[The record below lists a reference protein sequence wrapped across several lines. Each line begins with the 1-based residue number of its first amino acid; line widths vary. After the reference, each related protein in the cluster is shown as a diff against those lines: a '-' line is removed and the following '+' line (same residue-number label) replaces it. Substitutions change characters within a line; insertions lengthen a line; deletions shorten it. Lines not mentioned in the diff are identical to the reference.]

1 MSEITVLDDYQGVAL
16 TMADWSVLGP
26 QSHVRSITEHVENPD
41 ELAARIGHCD
51 VLVLNRERTRLTAQ
65 LLDRCPGLKLVVTFG
80 MRNPVIDVAAAKARG
95 ITVCGT
101 SMLGYPT
108 VELTWAMITAMARDI
123 PGAAAALR
131 DGYWQSG
138 PLGADL
144 NGQTLGVAGFGRIG
158 RAVARVGVAFGM
170 DVLVH
175 SRSVTEQDAAEIGA
189 AAARKDE
196 LIERC
201 DVLTLH
207 MPLTPATRGFIGA
220 AELAA
225 CKPTLRLVN
234 TSRGPIIDKAAVI
247 EALTSQRIAGLATDV
262 FDTEPL
268 PADDPLLQ
276 APNTLLTPHL
286 GYVTE
291 KNYRQAFSAA
301 VEDIAAWQQG
311 SPVREIGV

>member
-16 TMADWSVLGP
+16 AMADWSVLGP
-26 QSHVRSITEHVENPD
+26 QSHVRSITEHIENAD
-41 ELAARIGHCD
+41 ELAARIGRSD
-51 VLVLNRERTRLTAQ
+51 VLVLNRERTPLTAE
-65 LLDRCPGLKLVVTFG
+65 LLDRCPGLKLVITFG

-101 SMLGYPT
+101 RMLGYPT

-123 PGAAAALR
+123 PGATAALR
-131 DGYWQSG
+131 DGCWQSG
-138 PLGADL
+138 PLGLDL

-175 SRSVTEQDAAEIGA
+175 SRSVTQQEAAEIGA

-234 TSRGPIIDKAAVI
+234 TSRAPIIDKAAVI

-268 PADDPLLQ
+268 PAGDPLLK

-291 KNYRQAFSAA
+291 KNYRQAFTAA

-311 SPVREIGV
+311 SPIREIGV